1 MNWQRKTTMMQ
12 KPKPPRPPNFYPGLL
27 DEFVLGRAAY
37 QVSAFVCV
45 SKWLEQSVLERAA
58 ACALTSEDN
67 LSSSPPLRVMGWK
80 LILWQN
86 PLCTKHQPP
95 G

>member
-1 MNWQRKTTMMQ
+1 MM
-12 KPKPPRPPNFYPGLL
+12 NFYPGLL

-67 LSSSPPLRVMGWK
+67 LSSSPPLWVMGWK